1 MQPSK
6 NTNMFLTDE
15 PFDADVN
22 KVLRMFAYP
31 TIPLSGLFTEEELTK
46 WWLINICK
54 MHWVYNSSNNP
65 LQ

>member
-15 PFDADVN
+15 PFKADVN

-46 WWLINICK
+46 WWLINIWK
-54 MHWVYNSSNNP
+54 MHWVYNSSNNT